1 MLIRKIRI
9 KNNYIFIDI
18 CGQSQNRT
26 ADPLFFS
33 QVVTYN
39 IYMKRIYTFGH
50 EQVERNITVGDI
62 ISNKDNS
69 VKMTQVTAANQEE
82 AEIIANQDIDMI
94 ITGSDWYKDVRKG
107 APNTFITAALF
118 AGRFITNE
126 EILRGAFDV
135 MMAGADSVLT
145 PRSFDIVE
153 MLAKEGMQV
162 QGHVGMVPSM
172 ATKYGGIRT
181 VGKTADEAMSIL
193 KDMKRLEDAG
203 AFAAEVECVAE
214 DALIEI
220 KKYTSLVINSLGS
233 GSGGDV
239 MFLFFEDICGETTGI
254 KMPRHAKSWGNGI
267 EIKEKLNT
275 ERAKAVKGFKDDVD
289 SGSYPS
295 SEHTVEML
303 PGEKDNLLE
312 QLDSL

>member
-1 MLIRKIRI
+1 LRFGDTVVSLLILIA
-9 KNNYIFIDI
+9 KNTFILI
-18 CGQSQNRT
+18 Q
-26 ADPLFFS
+26 
-33 QVVTYN
+33 
-39 IYMKRIYTFGH
+39 MKRIYTFGH

-62 ISNKDNS
+62 LENKQNNK
-69 VKMTQVTAANQEE
+69 KMTQVTAANKEE
-82 AEIIANQDIDMI
+82 AEIIASQDVDMI
-94 ITGSDWYKDVRKG
+94 ITGSDWYQDVRNG

-145 PRSFDIVE
+145 PRSFDVVE

-181 VGKTADEAMSIL
+181 VGKTADEAIEIL

-203 AFAAEVECVAE
+203 AFGAEVECVAE
-214 DALIEI
+214 DALNEI
-220 KKYTSLVINSLGS
+220 KKHTSLVINSLGS

-239 MFLFFEDICGETTGI
+239 MFLFFEDICGETAGI
-254 KMPRHAKSWGNGI
+254 KMPRHAKSWGDTQK
-267 EIKEKLNT
+267 IKDKLNE
-275 ERAKAVKGFKDDVD
+275 ERSKAIKGFKDDVD
-289 SGSYPS
+289 SGNYPNS
-295 SEHTVEML
+295 NYTVDML
-303 PGEKDNLLE
+303 PGEKDTLLE
-312 QLDSL
+312 KLDSF

>member
-1 MLIRKIRI
+1 
-9 KNNYIFIDI
+9 
-18 CGQSQNRT
+18 
-26 ADPLFFS
+26 
-33 QVVTYN
+33 
-39 IYMKRIYTFGH
+39 MKRIYTFGH

-62 ISNKDNS
+62 ISNKKNNI
-69 VKMTQVTAANQEE
+69 KMTQVTAANHEE
-82 AEIIANQDIDMI
+82 ASIVAEQNIDMI
-94 ITGSDWYKDVRKG
+94 ITGSDWYEDVRKG

-135 MMAGADSVLT
+135 MMKGADSVLT
-145 PRSFDIVE
+145 PRSFDVVE

-181 VGKTADEAMSIL
+181 VGKTAEEALSIL

-203 AFAAEVECVAE
+203 AFGAEVECVAE

-220 KKYTSLVINSLGS
+220 KKHTSLVINSLGS

-239 MFLFFEDICGETTGI
+239 MFLFFEDICGETSGI
-254 KMPRHAKSWGNGI
+254 TMPRHAKSWGNGQ
-267 EIKEKLNT
+267 EIKNKLSK
-275 ERAKAVKGFKDDVD
+275 ERSKAIKGFKDDVSAGKFPNSD
-289 SGSYPS
+289 
-295 SEHTVEML
+295 HTVEML
-303 PGEKDNLLE
+303 PGEKDVLLE
-312 QLDSL
+312 RLDSF